1 MTGLCLELLEVWE
14 QESDGIVTGVAD
26 EATWSLGTGK

>member
-1 MTGLCLELLEVWE
+1 MGLCLELLGVWE
-14 QESDGIVTGVAD
+14 QESNGIVPGAAD